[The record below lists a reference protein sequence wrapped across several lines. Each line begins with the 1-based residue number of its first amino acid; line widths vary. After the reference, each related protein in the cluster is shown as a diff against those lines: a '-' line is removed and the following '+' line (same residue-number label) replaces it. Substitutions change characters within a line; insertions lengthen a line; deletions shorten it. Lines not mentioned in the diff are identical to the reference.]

1 MLLLKYAKIN
11 TKKGKRISQ
20 QNNVARKASKYE
32 LRQEIYFENYRM
44 LPTIQAHALKQLSN
58 QCKEREF
65 IYLFVNAARLLWSVF
80 HE

>member
-44 LPTIQAHALKQLSN
+44 LPTIQAQGFETTFQSM
-58 QCKEREF
+58 
-65 IYLFVNAARLLWSVF
+65 
-80 HE
+80 